1 MFFHDPSE
9 KVLCIGS
16 MYRLWALCQKLS
28 VGEYPYG
35 RRTATMGQPLCDV
48 SGLLPPLSET
58 CGMLWQADA
67 EEGTVFEFFIKI
79 TVNLR

>member
-1 MFFHDPSE
+1 
-9 KVLCIGS
+9 
-16 MYRLWALCQKLS
+16 
-28 VGEYPYG
+28 
-35 RRTATMGQPLCDV
+35 MGQPLCDV

-58 CGMLWQADA
+58 CGMLWQADT